1 MICTF
6 TYGEVALHV
15 PAVAAGL
22 GRREEAIHLD
32 QVLDFV
38 RELSVNGAHEG
49 AVMRP
54 SDGS

>member
-1 MICTF
+1 M
-6 TYGEVALHV
+6 

-38 RELSVNGAHEG
+38 RELLTNGAHEG
-49 AVMRP
+49 AVV
-54 SDGS
+54 GSAH